1 MIGYLHPTPLPR
13 NRPWTDFPAAYNLRV
28 SVDAGVAA
36 EALVE
41 TFRHFVSA
49 VPGSWVRGTNVGVAG
64 VTGVAMPTLNGVWV
78 QQVDAEVEDISDLLD
93 QVAAT
98 GLPHCLQFRPRLA
111 DRLANLATSR
121 DMAHLEDIPLMVIED
136 PGQIDAAQVVSGL
149 VIRELLP
156 DEAQLQSPRGGGRL

>member
-1 MIGYLHPTPLPR
+1 
-13 NRPWTDFPAAYNLRV
+13 
-28 SVDAGVAA
+28 
-36 EALVE
+36 
-41 TFRHFVSA
+41 
-49 VPGSWVRGTNVGVAG
+49 
-64 VTGVAMPTLNGVWV
+64 MPTLNGVWV

>member
-13 NRPWTDFPAAYNLRV
+13 NRPWTDLPAAYNLRV
-28 SVDAGVAA
+28 SVDAAVAA

-78 QQVDAEVEDISDLLD
+78 QQVDAEVEDISDLLKM
-93 QVAAT
+93 
-98 GLPHCLQFRPRLA
+98 C
-111 DRLANLATSR
+111 
-121 DMAHLEDIPLMVIED
+121 
-136 PGQIDAAQVVSGL
+136 
-149 VIRELLP
+149 
-156 DEAQLQSPRGGGRL
+156 